1 MPSRLALR
9 VAFLLAV
16 ALGVSGGLSGLWAS
30 QGNIGVALLSALGL
44 AMVSGFVAYGTVQ
57 ALVVARLDV
66 ARKALRDARK
76 HRFDA
81 LATLPPRS
89 DRDEI
94 DALIHQVNR
103 AGRALQK
110 EIERLERAESYRRE
124 FLGDVSHELRTPI
137 FAVSGF
143 AETLLDGA
151 LEDERV
157 RRRFVEKIQSN
168 AQRLETLSRDLSA
181 IASLETGRL
190 QLNVTAFR
198 LRELT
203 REIIESLERMARTQD
218 VSVVARF
225 PDDLPLVLADRDR
238 IRQVLTNLIEN
249 AVKYNAAGGNV
260 EIVARRLPNEGRVRI
275 AVVDD
280 GIGIPEQAI
289 PRLTDR
295 FFRVDKSRSREQGG
309 TGLGLA
315 IVKHILEAHSQKLS
329 IDSRES
335 YGSTFSF
342 SLPAAP
348 EETHELVASGSSAP
362 DRMTQPSS
370 RHSAFPPVV
379 DPTHEASPPN
389 QSVSAS
395 PRREDEKSHR
405 LNV

>member
-9 VAFLLAV
+9 IALLMAG
-16 ALGVSGGLSGLWAS
+16 ALGLSGGLAGLWAS
-30 QGNIGVALLSALGL
+30 GGRWGLALLIAFGL
-44 AMVSGFVAYGTVQ
+44 AILAGGLAYTTVRT
-57 ALVVARLDV
+57 LVVDRLEV

-76 HRFDA
+76 RKFKA
-81 LATLPPRS
+81 LMTLPPRT

-103 AGRALQK
+103 AGQALQK

-151 LEDERV
+151 LDDDRV
-157 RRRFVEKIQSN
+157 RRRFVEKIRSN

-181 IASLETGRL
+181 IANLETGRL
-190 QLNVTAFR
+190 QLDVSAFP
-198 LRELT
+198 LNELAC
-203 REIIESLERMARTQD
+203 EIIESLEQMASGRE
-218 VSVVARF
+218 VSVAARF
-225 PDDLPLVLADRDR
+225 PEDLPQAKADRDR
-238 IRQVLTNLIEN
+238 LRQVLTNLVEN
-249 AVKYNAAGGNV
+249 AIKYNEPGGAV
-260 EIVARRLPNEGRVRI
+260 EIVARSLPSEGRVRI
-275 AVVDD
+275 SVVDD
-280 GIGIPEQAI
+280 GIGIPAAAI

-315 IVKHILEAHSQKLS
+315 IVKHILEAHGQKLS

-342 SLPAAP
+342 SLPVVPEGADELKVSRPEAP
-348 EETHELVASGSSAP
+348 LRTSQ
-362 DRMTQPSS
+362 R
-370 RHSAFPPVV
+370 R
-379 DPTHEASPPN
+379 
-389 QSVSAS
+389 
-395 PRREDEKSHR
+395 PRRPVTPLQVDELHSGKP
-405 LNV
+405 